1 MAGLKVKL
9 IDVNVKTLNIDILEL
24 KKNISKK
31 TKAIFLVHALGNPC
45 NMDEIT
51 KLAKKH
57 KLIILEDCCEAL
69 GSRYGNKHVGNFGL
83 AASYSF
89 FFSHHITTMEGGMIT
104 TNSKKIHENLKYLRS
119 HGWKRD
125 MNVK

>member
-1 MAGLKVKL
+1 MAGFKVKFVD
-9 IDVNVKTLNIDILEL
+9 IDKRPLNIDVKEI
-24 KKNISKK
+24 KKNITKK

-45 NMDEIT
+45 NMDKIQY
-51 KLAKKH
+51 LAKKH

-69 GSRYGNKHVGNFGL
+69 GSKFGKKFVGNFGL

-104 TNSKKIHENLKYLRS
+104 TNDNKFYEI
-119 HGWKRD
+119 
-125 MNVK
+125 